1 MQAIWASAQKASDMS
16 EIALRSM
23 LFIPGDSE
31 KKLGKVDACG
41 ADAVILDLEDSVVP
55 ENKPIARDLVSAF
68 LIARPRP
75 SRRVQLWVR
84 VNPFDTGLTLAD
96 LAAVIPGAPDG
107 IMQPKTDCP
116 DDLRQLSYYLDALE
130 AAHGIAAG
138 SIKIIPVA
146 TETAVAPFHL
156 GKFATAGLSRLAGLT
171 WGAEDLAAAVGAS
184 TNLDANGEWS
194 FTYKMARSL
203 TLLAAHA
210 SGVQALDTLF
220 VDFND
225 DAGLRASCRAARAE
239 GFTGRLAIHPA
250 QIAAI
255 NESFMPSAAEI
266 DHAKRVLDAFA
277 ANPGAGTVG
286 LDGKMIDIPHQK
298 QALRVI
304 AQANAFAAS

>member
-1 MQAIWASAQKASDMS
+1 MQAVWTSAQKASDMS
-16 EIALRSM
+16 VIALRSM

-55 ENKPIARDLVSAF
+55 DNKAIARDLVSAF
-68 LIARPRP
+68 LFARPRP

-84 VNPFDTGLTLAD
+84 VNPLDTGLTLTD

-107 IMQPKTDCP
+107 IMQPKTDSP
-116 DDLRQLSYYLDALE
+116 EDLRQLSHYLDALE

-156 GKFATAGLSRLAGLT
+156 GEFATAGLSRLAGLT

-225 DAGLRASCRAARAE
+225 DAGLRTSCRAARAE

-250 QIAAI
+250 QVAAI

-266 DHAKRVLDAFA
+266 DHARRVLDAFA

-304 AQANAFAAS
+304 AQANAFAAF